1 MTYKDGAGRENYKAK
16 SGKDLIQTPGYA
28 LEPLMEIVHLEG
40 FDTIWEP
47 ACGEG
52 YLSLALPENL
62 SVISTDI
69 LLGHNFLTHN
79 LALGEMQAIDAIIT
93 NPPFAERID
102 FVERCIEIG
111 KPWALLM
118 PTETVSLKS
127 FHKLVG
133 NLLPQLTIIWFSPRV
148 NFKMPNKGWEGTAY
162 FPVAWFTWNMTRP
175 GNHFLIMDHWT
186 KEYREKF
193 EV

>member
-1 MTYKDGAGRENYKAK
+1 MAYKEGAGRENYKAK

-28 LEPLMEIVHLEG
+28 LEPLMQVIHLEG
-40 FDTIWEP
+40 FETIWEC

-52 YLSLALPENL
+52 YLSLAFPESLN
-62 SVISTDI
+62 VISSDI
-69 LLGHNFLTHN
+69 LLGYNFFDYEP
-79 LALGEMQAIDAIIT
+79 GEEYNAIIT

-102 FVERCIEIG
+102 FVERCIELG

-118 PTETVSLKS
+118 PSETVSLKS

-133 NLLPQLTIIWFSPRV
+133 NLLPQLAIIWFSPRV

-162 FPVAWFTWNMTRP
+162 FPTAWFTWNMTKP
-175 GNHFLIMDHWT
+175 GNHFVIMDHWT
-186 KEYREKF
+186 KEYRAKF